1 VGSREV
7 NAARDGRVS
16 RAPCHDRAVRP
27 LVIAHRGSSEAVAE
41 HTVGAYRRAVDEGA
55 DGLEC
60 DVRLTADGELVCLH
74 DRTLERTGGGPGIV
88 STMTLAQLRAVDW
101 GTWKHGTD
109 ADRPPESGSLLT
121 LRDLVEIALTAG
133 REIGLAVETKH
144 PSRAGG
150 RVEHEVARLLE
161 EYGLT
166 GPRGSGPV
174 WVRMMSFSSM
184 AVRRMAGLCPDL
196 PLVLLQG
203 APLAPPYRGGFLPGG
218 VTTAG
223 LDRAIVRERPEIVAI
238 HHEAGHEVFV
248 WTVDDEEDIQR
259 CIDLGVDAII
269 SNRPGAVLDAL
280 GDNR

>member
-1 VGSREV
+1 M
-7 NAARDGRVS
+7 
-16 RAPCHDRAVRP
+16 
-27 LVIAHRGSSEAVAE
+27 IAHRGSSEAVAE
-41 HTVGAYRRAVDEGA
+41 HTVGAYRLAVDEGA
-55 DGLEC
+55 DALEC

-101 GTWKHGTD
+101 GAWKHGSGP
-109 ADRPPESGSLLT
+109 DRYPESGALLT
-121 LRDLVEIALTAG
+121 LRDLVEIALSAG

-166 GPRGSGPV
+166 GARGSGPV
-174 WVRMMSFSSM
+174 WVRVMSFSSM

-203 APLAPPYRGGFLPGG
+203 APLAPPYRGGSLPSG
-218 VTTAG
+218 VRTAG

-248 WTVDDEEDIQR
+248 WTVDDDEDIRR
-259 CIDLGVDAII
+259 CLGLGVDAII
-269 SNRPGAVLDAL
+269 SNRPAAVLDAL
-280 GDNR
+280 DGNR